1 MVILVTGA
9 SSGIGNIIAD
19 HLSRKGHVVYGT
31 SRSIQSANYNFTALK
46 MDVTDKES
54 VQKAVESII
63 EVQGRIDVVINN
75 AGIGIAGA
83 MEHIAE
89 EDIRQVLDT
98 NVIGVFNVCKAV
110 IPAMRLQQ
118 YGRIINISSIGSE
131 MGLPYRAPYS
141 ASKAAVDR
149 LTEAMRVELKG
160 FGIQLCSI
168 QPGGVATDIDK
179 NRLKTPTPSDSP
191 YHESFQRAMEVIS
204 NSVNNGINPETIG
217 VLVEKIMAAKTL
229 KRTYRIGKP
238 KEKLAIFIKRLLP
251 ANTFENILKKNYKI

>member
-1 MVILVTGA
+1 MVVLVTGA
-9 SSGIGNIIAD
+9 SSGIGYVIAE
-19 HLSRKGHVVYGT
+19 HLSHKGHAVYGT
-31 SRSIQSANYNFTALK
+31 SRSIQSENYSFTALK

-54 VQKAVESII
+54 VQKAVESILQI
-63 EVQGRIDVVINN
+63 QGRIDVVINN

-89 EDIRQVLDT
+89 EDIRQVLNT

-110 IPAMRLQQ
+110 IPTMRSQQ
-118 YGRIINISSIGSE
+118 SGKIINISSIGSE

-149 LTEAMRVELKG
+149 LTEAMRVELKH

-179 NRLKTPTPSDSP
+179 NRLKTPMPSNSP
-191 YHESFQRAMEVIS
+191 YSESFQRAMEVIS
-204 NSVNNGINPETIG
+204 NSVNNGINPEAMG
-217 VLVEKIMAAKTL
+217 LLVEKIITAKTL

-251 ANTFENILKKNYKI
+251 SNTFENILKKNYRI